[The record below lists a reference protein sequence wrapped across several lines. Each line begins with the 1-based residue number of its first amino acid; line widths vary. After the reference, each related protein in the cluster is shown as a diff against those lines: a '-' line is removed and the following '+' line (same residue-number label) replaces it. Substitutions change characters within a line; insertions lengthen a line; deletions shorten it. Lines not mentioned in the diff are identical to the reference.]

1 MSVRVE
7 SYSGY
12 SAEETP
18 RRFEVDGEMV
28 EVVEVVER
36 WRTPL
41 ESGFRVR
48 AGNGRSYVLRNRNR
62 DVGESEWVADL
73 VAG

>member
-41 ESGFRVR
+41 ELGYRVR
-48 AGNGRSYVLRNRNR
+48 ASDGRSYVLRNRNLG
-62 DVGESEWVADL
+62 DGKSEWVADL